1 MSLRAFFAKQSPVAR
16 GDCSPALQRT
26 QCGASVDG
34 RAHSP
39 FEARRNDMQ
48 IVGAR
53 VYGQRTLAGIHG
65 DDTLTGTREDREGD
79 GREGRA
85 KMKKSPIQ
93 RKAKVQ
99 ISDELEGL
107 RQRLMELETSMA
119 ENLHKVDALQE
130 SERNYRI
137 LLDESS
143 DPIFTFYPDGQ
154 YRYVN
159 RAFADGVGRNL
170 NEIIGKKIWDV
181 FPKDEA
187 DKRYAAVKWVF
198 ENGITKVIEVRVPRP
213 DGDTYYLTTVKPIL
227 NDQNAV
233 VSVICISKEI
243 TERKRMEQELQHLST
258 HDILTGLYNRN
269 FFEVEIARI
278 QTSRLF
284 PVSIVVADVDNLKTV
299 NDRYGHS
306 AGDEMIR
313 KIAHLLRKSFRSEDI
328 VARIGGDEFAI
339 LLPEMDEIATQALVD
354 RLHANLANL
363 NLDDPLSSLSIGMAV
378 GKEGSNLPDVMRL
391 ADDRMYQE
399 KAAHKKSAK

>member
-1 MSLRAFFAKQSPVAR
+1 M
-16 GDCSPALQRT
+16 
-26 QCGASVDG
+26 
-34 RAHSP
+34 
-39 FEARRNDMQ
+39 M
-48 IVGAR
+48 
-53 VYGQRTLAGIHG
+53 
-65 DDTLTGTREDREGD
+65 
-79 GREGRA
+79 
-85 KMKKSPIQ
+85 MKKSPSQ
-93 RKAKVQ
+93 RKVKSRH
-99 ISDELEGL
+99 SDEMEGL
-107 RQRLMELETSMA
+107 RQRLAELEAAMA
-119 ENLHKVDALQE
+119 ENLRTVKTLQE

-187 DKRYAAVKWVF
+187 DKRYAVVKWVF

-227 NDQNAV
+227 TAQNEV

-243 TERKRMEQELQHLST
+243 TERKRIEQELQHLSS

-269 FFEVEIARI
+269 FFEVEMARI

-299 NDRYGHS
+299 NDRHGHS
-306 AGDEMIR
+306 AGDNLIR

-339 LLPEMDEIATQALVD
+339 LLPEMDEIATQMLVD

-363 NLDDPLSSLSIGMAV
+363 NLNDPLINLSIGIAI
-378 GKEGSNLPDVMRL
+378 GEESSNLSDVMRL

-399 KAAHKKSAK
+399 KAAHKKELKIK

>member
-1 MSLRAFFAKQSPVAR
+1 M
-16 GDCSPALQRT
+16 
-26 QCGASVDG
+26 
-34 RAHSP
+34 
-39 FEARRNDMQ
+39 
-48 IVGAR
+48 
-53 VYGQRTLAGIHG
+53 
-65 DDTLTGTREDREGD
+65 
-79 GREGRA
+79 
-85 KMKKSPIQ
+85 MKKNTPQ

-99 ISDELEGL
+99 INDELEEL
-107 RQRLMELETSMA
+107 RQRLAELEATMT
-119 ENLHKVDALQE
+119 ENIQTVKALQE

-159 RAFADGVGRNL
+159 KAFADGVGRNL

-181 FPKDEA
+181 FPKNEA

-227 NDQNAV
+227 DSQNAV
-233 VSVICISKEI
+233 ASVICISKEI
-243 TERKRMEQELQHLST
+243 TERKRMEQELQRLSS

-269 FFEVEIARI
+269 FFEVEMARL
-278 QTSRLF
+278 QLGRLF
-284 PVSIVVADVDNLKTV
+284 PVSIVVADVDNLKSV

-313 KIAHLLRKSFRSEDI
+313 RVAQQLQKSFRAEDI

-339 LLPEMDEIATQALVD
+339 LLPEMDEMPTQALVD
-354 RLHANLANL
+354 RLRANLANL
-363 NLDDPLSSLSIGMAV
+363 VNPLINLSIGLAI
-378 GKEGSNLPDVMRL
+378 GKKGCQLPDVMRL
-391 ADDRMYQE
+391 ADDRMYQD
-399 KAAHKKSAK
+399 KAAHKKDARIK

>member
-1 MSLRAFFAKQSPVAR
+1 M
-16 GDCSPALQRT
+16 
-26 QCGASVDG
+26 
-34 RAHSP
+34 
-39 FEARRNDMQ
+39 M
-48 IVGAR
+48 
-53 VYGQRTLAGIHG
+53 
-65 DDTLTGTREDREGD
+65 
-79 GREGRA
+79 
-85 KMKKSPIQ
+85 MKKSPSQ
-93 RKAKVQ
+93 RKVKARH
-99 ISDELEGL
+99 SDEMEGL
-107 RQRLMELETSMA
+107 RQRLAELEAAMA
-119 ENLHKVDALQE
+119 ENLRTVKTLQE

-187 DKRYAAVKWVF
+187 DKRYAVVKWVF

-227 NDQNAV
+227 TAQNEV

-243 TERKRMEQELQHLST
+243 TERKRIEQELQHLSS

-269 FFEVEIARI
+269 FFEVEMARI

-299 NDRYGHS
+299 NDRHGHS
-306 AGDEMIR
+306 AGDNLIR

-339 LLPEMDEIATQALVD
+339 LLPEMDEIATQMLVD

-363 NLDDPLSSLSIGMAV
+363 NLNDPLINLSIGIAI
-378 GKEGSNLPDVMRL
+378 GEESSNLSDVMRL

-399 KAAHKKSAK
+399 KAAHKKELKIK

>member
-1 MSLRAFFAKQSPVAR
+1 M
-16 GDCSPALQRT
+16 
-26 QCGASVDG
+26 
-34 RAHSP
+34 
-39 FEARRNDMQ
+39 M
-48 IVGAR
+48 
-53 VYGQRTLAGIHG
+53 
-65 DDTLTGTREDREGD
+65 
-79 GREGRA
+79 
-85 KMKKSPIQ
+85 MKKSPSQ
-93 RKAKVQ
+93 RKVKARH
-99 ISDELEGL
+99 SDEMEGL
-107 RQRLMELETSMA
+107 RQRLAELEAAMA
-119 ENLHKVDALQE
+119 ENLRTVKTLQE

-187 DKRYAAVKWVF
+187 DKRYAVVKWVF

-227 NDQNAV
+227 TAQNEV

-243 TERKRMEQELQHLST
+243 TERKRIEQELQHLSS

-269 FFEVEIARI
+269 FFEVEMARI

-299 NDRYGHS
+299 NDRHGHS
-306 AGDEMIR
+306 AGDELIR

-339 LLPEMDEIATQALVD
+339 LLPEMDEIATQMLVD

-363 NLDDPLSSLSIGMAV
+363 NLNDPLINLSIGIAI
-378 GKEGSNLPDVMRL
+378 GEESSNLSDVMRL

-399 KAAHKKSAK
+399 KAAHKKELKIK

>member
-1 MSLRAFFAKQSPVAR
+1 M
-16 GDCSPALQRT
+16 
-26 QCGASVDG
+26 
-34 RAHSP
+34 
-39 FEARRNDMQ
+39 
-48 IVGAR
+48 I
-53 VYGQRTLAGIHG
+53 
-65 DDTLTGTREDREGD
+65 
-79 GREGRA
+79 
-85 KMKKSPIQ
+85 MKKSTSQ

-99 ISDELEGL
+99 INAELEGL
-107 RQRLMELETSMA
+107 RQRLAGLEATMA
-119 ENLHKVDALQE
+119 ENLQTVKNLQE

-159 RAFADGVGRNL
+159 KAFADGVGRNL

-187 DKRYAAVKWVF
+187 DRRYAAVKWVF
-198 ENGITKVIEVRVPRP
+198 ENGITKVLEVRVPRP
-213 DGDTYYLTTVKPIL
+213 DGDAYYLTTVKPIL
-227 NDQNAV
+227 NEQNAV
-233 VSVICISKEI
+233 ISVICISKEI

-378 GKEGSNLPDVMRL
+378 GEEGSNLPDVMRL

>member
-1 MSLRAFFAKQSPVAR
+1 
-16 GDCSPALQRT
+16 
-26 QCGASVDG
+26 
-34 RAHSP
+34 
-39 FEARRNDMQ
+39 
-48 IVGAR
+48 
-53 VYGQRTLAGIHG
+53 
-65 DDTLTGTREDREGD
+65 
-79 GREGRA
+79 
-85 KMKKSPIQ
+85 MKKSLIQ

-107 RQRLMELETSMA
+107 RQRLMELETAMA
-119 ENLHKVDALQE
+119 ENLRKVDALQE

-159 RAFADGVGRNL
+159 KAFANGVGRNL

-187 DKRYAAVKWVF
+187 DKRYAVVKWVF

-227 NDQNAV
+227 NGQNAV
-233 VSVICISKEI
+233 TSVICISKEI
-243 TERKRMEQELQHLST
+243 TERKRMEQELQHLSM

-269 FFEVEIARI
+269 FFEVERVRI

-284 PVSIVVADVDNLKTV
+284 PVSIVVADVDNLKAV
-299 NDRYGHS
+299 NDRHGHS
-306 AGDEMIR
+306 TGDELIR
-313 KIAHLLRKSFRSEDI
+313 KIAHLLQKSFRSEDI

-339 LLPEMDEIATQALVD
+339 LLPEMDVIATQALVD

-363 NLDDPLSSLSIGMAV
+363 NLDDPLINLSIGMAV
-378 GKEGSNLPDVMRL
+378 GEAGSNLSDVMRL

-399 KAAHKKSAK
+399 KAVHKKGAK

>member
-1 MSLRAFFAKQSPVAR
+1 
-16 GDCSPALQRT
+16 
-26 QCGASVDG
+26 
-34 RAHSP
+34 
-39 FEARRNDMQ
+39 
-48 IVGAR
+48 
-53 VYGQRTLAGIHG
+53 
-65 DDTLTGTREDREGD
+65 
-79 GREGRA
+79 
-85 KMKKSPIQ
+85 MKKIPSQ

-107 RQRLMELETSMA
+107 RQRLKELETAMA
-119 ENLHKVDALQE
+119 ENLRKVDALQE

-159 RAFADGVGRNL
+159 QAFADAAGRNL

-187 DKRYAAVKWVF
+187 DKRYAVVKWVF
-198 ENGITKVIEVRVPRP
+198 ENGLTKVIEVRVPRP
-213 DGDTYYLTTVKPIL
+213 DGDTYYLTTAKPIL
-227 NDQNAV
+227 NAQNAV
-233 VSVICISKEI
+233 ISVICISKEI
-243 TERKRMEQELQHLST
+243 TERKRMEQELHHLSS

-269 FFEVEIARI
+269 FFEVEIARF
-278 QTSRLF
+278 QFSRLF
-284 PVSIVVADVDNLKTV
+284 PISIVVADADNLKIV

-339 LLPEMDEIATQALVD
+339 LLPEMDEIATQVLVD
-354 RLHANLANL
+354 RLRVNLANL
-363 NLDDPLSSLSIGMAV
+363 NLDDPLINLSIGIAV
-378 GKEGSNLPDVMRL
+378 GEKGSNLSDVMRL

-399 KAAHKKSAK
+399 KAIHKKDAK

>member
-1 MSLRAFFAKQSPVAR
+1 MDRIKKSIPHRKPKAQS
-16 GDCSPALQRT
+16 GD
-26 QCGASVDG
+26 
-34 RAHSP
+34 
-39 FEARRNDMQ
+39 E
-48 IVGAR
+48 
-53 VYGQRTLAGIHG
+53 LAG
-65 DDTLTGTREDREGD
+65 LCQKL
-79 GREGRA
+79 A
-85 KMKKSPIQ
+85 
-93 RKAKVQ
+93 
-99 ISDELEGL
+99 
-107 RQRLMELETSMA
+107 ELETRLA
-119 ENLHKVDALQE
+119 ENIHTVEALQE

-159 RAFADGVGRNL
+159 RAFADGVGRKL
-170 NEIIGKKIWDV
+170 DEIIGKKIWDV

-227 NDQNAV
+227 NTQNAV
-233 VSVICISKEI
+233 ISVICISKEI

-284 PVSIVVADVDNLKTV
+284 PVSIVVADVDNLKIV
-299 NDRYGHS
+299 NDHFGHS
-306 AGDEMIR
+306 AGDELIR
-313 KIAHLLRKSFRSEDI
+313 KIVHLLRKSFRSEDI

-354 RLHANLANL
+354 RLHANLAKL
-363 NLDDPLSSLSIGMAV
+363 NLGDPLINLSIGMAV
-378 GKEGSNLPDVMRL
+378 GEEGSNLSDVMRL

-399 KAAHKKSAK
+399 KAAHKKSADRLF

>member
-1 MSLRAFFAKQSPVAR
+1 M
-16 GDCSPALQRT
+16 
-26 QCGASVDG
+26 
-34 RAHSP
+34 
-39 FEARRNDMQ
+39 M
-48 IVGAR
+48 
-53 VYGQRTLAGIHG
+53 
-65 DDTLTGTREDREGD
+65 
-79 GREGRA
+79 
-85 KMKKSPIQ
+85 MKKNTPQ

-99 ISDELEGL
+99 INDELEGL
-107 RQRLMELETSMA
+107 RQRLAELETSMA
-119 ENLHKVDALQE
+119 ENLKTVAALQE

-159 RAFADGVGRNL
+159 KAFADGVGKNL

-198 ENGITKVIEVRVPRP
+198 ENGLTKVIEVRVPRP

-227 NDQNAV
+227 NAQNAV

-243 TERKRMEQELQHLST
+243 TERKRMEQELQHLSS

-269 FFEVEIARI
+269 FFEVEMARL
-278 QTSRLF
+278 QLGRLF
-284 PVSIVVADVDNLKTV
+284 PVSIVVADVDNLKSV

-313 KIAHLLRKSFRSEDI
+313 RVAQQLQKSFRAEDI

-339 LLPEMDEIATQALVD
+339 LLPEMDEMSTRALVD
-354 RLHANLANL
+354 RLRANLANL
-363 NLDDPLSSLSIGMAV
+363 VNPLINLSIGLAI
-378 GKEGSNLPDVMRL
+378 GKKGCQLPDVMRL
-391 ADDRMYQE
+391 ADDRMYQD
-399 KAAHKKSAK
+399 KAAHKKDARIK